1 MKPPMKKTVWISLLA
16 LAVVVRAA
24 DAPKINSTNAPAGSP
39 RQSDSSRR
47 SAAET
52 EAAAGTNEPPAAK
65 AEAGKI
71 PDATHKPVLTTN
83 TVTIAG
89 RRVTY
94 VAETGMLPLLK
105 PDGNSDASVF
115 YVAYTRAG
123 QTESRRRVRSRF
135 VSTAVPARR
144 PCGCTLAR
152 SARAA

>member
-1 MKPPMKKTVWISLLA
+1 MKKTVWISLLA

-89 RRVTY
+89 QRVTY

-105 PDGNSDASVF
+105 PDG
-115 YVAYTRAG
+115 T
-123 QTESRRRVRSRF
+123 SRRVGFLRRLHACRPDQRGPRGRSRF

-144 PCGCTLAR
+144 PSGCTSAR
-152 SARAA
+152 SARGA